1 MNLPADSLIT
11 RTVELMHAQ
20 LAQRIPGEDV
30 TQLRSGL
37 LYMGNVQDAFPRRL
51 LLDARLSP
59 LDKMAW
65 MMIRLYAQQNQGAVF
80 PSYDDLQL
88 QLASPGKGKASRE
101 TVSRV
106 LLMLRI
112 TGWLS
117 LCKRVRDER
126 GRVRGNVYAQHDEPL
141 TCRDAES
148 MDPLWLDTVAKACR
162 NKNRTISQTAWAV
175 LQDIKDDPQMRHRH
189 SHIALIESR
198 LSAAQTPGQMAE
210 HQREILTSPSPG
222 SEAELCQK
230 VPVPEAELCQKAP
243 GSDSE
248 LSSFPTEIVLSSE
261 TELILKSGT
270 YKNVPGVRNPNGYVR
285 SFTQSDNKNT
295 YVNPHA
301 KLPENIVSQMKG
313 EDADM
318 LTRQLQALPED
329 ICGQVLQ
336 SFGAALAA
344 GKVINPVGWLL
355 AVMKR
360 AREGTLFSQVPERE
374 EAATPV
380 TAVGTL
386 QDRSQLSHTPQRA
399 SSPEHVSSVV
409 AEIRRKM
416 ALVRAT

>member
-1 MNLPADSLIT
+1 MNLPVESLIT
-11 RTVELMHAQ
+11 RTVELMNAQ

-51 LLDARLSP
+51 LLDVRLSP

-80 PSYDDLQL
+80 PSYSDLQL

-148 MDPLWLDTVAKACR
+148 LDPLWLDTVAEACR
-162 NKNRTISQTAWAV
+162 HKNRTISQTAWEA
-175 LQDIKDDPQMRHRH
+175 LQDIKDDPQMRHRY
-189 SHIALIESR
+189 SHITLIESR
-198 LSAAQTPGQMAE
+198 LSAEQTPEQMAA
-210 HQREILTSPSPG
+210 HQREILASRPPG
-222 SEAELCQK
+222 SEAELGQK
-230 VPVPEAELCQKAP
+230 VQ

-248 LSSFPTEIVLSSE
+248 PSPIQEETAQSSE
-261 TELILKSGT
+261 TELIPQSVT
-270 YKNVPGVRNPNGYVR
+270 YKKTSGVRKPNCYVR
-285 SFTQSDNKNT
+285 SFTRSDNKNT
-295 YVNPHA
+295 YVNPCA
-301 KLPENIVSQMKG
+301 VLPERIVSQIKG
-313 EDADM
+313 EDAVM
-318 LTRQLQALPED
+318 LTNQLQALPEEVG
-329 ICGQVLQ
+329 IQVLQ
-336 SFGAALAA
+336 SLETALKAE
-344 GKVINPVGWLL
+344 KISNPVGWLL
-355 AVMKR
+355 SVMKR
-360 AREGTLFSQVPERE
+360 AREGTLYIQTRE
-374 EAATPV
+374 HEKTALPS
-380 TAVGTL
+380 TAVTRP
-386 QDRSQLSHTPQRA
+386 QSRPAQPQTPLRVA
-399 SSPEHVSSVV
+399 SPEHVSNVV

-416 ALVRAT
+416 AAVNKSNPGG

>member
-1 MNLPADSLIT
+1 MNLSADSLIT
-11 RTVELMHAQ
+11 RTVAQMNAQ

-51 LLDARLSP
+51 LLDVRLSP

-88 QLASPGKGKASRE
+88 QLASPGKGRASRE

-106 LLMLRI
+106 LLMLRL

-126 GRVRGNVYAQHDEPL
+126 GRVRGNVYAQHDEPV

-148 MDPLWLDTVAKACR
+148 FDPHWLDTVAEACR
-162 NKNRTISQTAWAV
+162 HRNRTINQTAWAV
-175 LQDIKDDPQMRHRH
+175 LQDIKEDPQMRHRH
-189 SHIALIESR
+189 SHVSLIESR
-198 LSAAQTPGQMAE
+198 LAAAQTPQQMAIRL
-210 HQREILTSPSPG
+210 REKLASPHPCSV
-222 SEAELCQK
+222 AELSQK
-230 VPVPEAELCQKAP
+230 VL
-243 GSDSE
+243 G
-248 LSSFPTEIVLSSE
+248 SE
-261 TELILKSGT
+261 TELSSEQGGKTQSSVSEPGLHPAKDT
-270 YKNVPGVRNPNGYVR
+270 GVRYPNGYVR
-285 SFTQSDNKNT
+285 SFTLSDNKNT

-301 KLPENIVSQMKG
+301 VLPGRLVSQMRD
-313 EDADM
+313 EDAAM

-329 ICGQVLQ
+329 AGAQVLQ
-336 SFGAALAA
+336 SLEVALAA
-344 GKVINPVGWLL
+344 GKVSNPVGWLL

-360 AREGTLFSQVPERE
+360 AREGTLFSPNHERKD
-374 EAATPV
+374 ASLPV
-380 TAVGTL
+380 AGVARPGFRPVL
-386 QDRSQLSHTPQRA
+386 QSAPTRA
-399 SSPEHVSSVV
+399 SSPEHVSHVV

-416 ALVRAT
+416 AAGRKGK